1 MTTLLL
7 NQGSNLAQT
16 DSLLAWSFYL
26 DQTME
31 EDRTNLVELR
41 APPESR
47 LEKSLGQIK
56 LSANP
61 WWWSPRC
68 VSGVQEGGQ
77 LRPQVACLKS
87 ERFQGPWRRIGHQR
101 IRRYLRHKHFAEE
114 WSKIVPFAAFANFYP
129 LIIWVFWK
137 ITATELLGSN
147 FGVPNSPIATQ
158 PPLPRRNRRE
168 GLVPIP
174 AFILQVLNKQI

>member
-7 NQGSNLAQT
+7 NQGSNLART

-61 WWWSPRC
+61 KMWDL
-68 VSGVQEGGQ
+68 QED
-77 LRPQVACLKS
+77 
-87 ERFQGPWRRIGHQR
+87 ED
-101 IRRYLRHKHFAEE
+101 
-114 WSKIVPFAAFANFYP
+114 
-129 LIIWVFWK
+129 
-137 ITATELLGSN
+137 
-147 FGVPNSPIATQ
+147 NSQEP
-158 PPLPRRNRRE
+158 
-168 GLVPIP
+168 
-174 AFILQVLNKQI
+174 

>member
-41 APPESR
+41 TPPECR
-47 LEKSLGQIK
+47 LEESLGQIK

-61 WWWSPRC
+61 KMWDL
-68 VSGVQEGGQ
+68 QED
-77 LRPQVACLKS
+77 
-87 ERFQGPWRRIGHQR
+87 ED
-101 IRRYLRHKHFAEE
+101 
-114 WSKIVPFAAFANFYP
+114 
-129 LIIWVFWK
+129 
-137 ITATELLGSN
+137 
-147 FGVPNSPIATQ
+147 NSQEP
-158 PPLPRRNRRE
+158 
-168 GLVPIP
+168 
-174 AFILQVLNKQI
+174 